1 METLTT
7 PPDRA
12 NKRGPVSAQQSD
24 TIAVVSNQQAQRAE
38 PGSPPSALIRS
49 SMIRVLIADDHE
61 IVRAGLRQF
70 LSEERDIE
78 VAGEAASGEEVMEQL
93 RTGAFDVVVLD
104 ISMPDR
110 NGIDTLKLAR
120 QRHPDLPVL
129 ILSTFPEDQYAIN
142 LIRAGASGYLTKE
155 SAPDELVKAI
165 RTVSQGRRYVS
176 PTVAELLIGGLEKP
190 TDQPL
195 HQTLSKREFQIFC
208 KLARGQ
214 SVSIIAEELFLSV
227 KTVSTYRTRILE
239 KMGMKSNADLTYYA
253 IKNGLVE

>member
-1 METLTT
+1 MQQAKYSLAPASGQYQSQGETL
-7 PPDRA
+7 
-12 NKRGPVSAQQSD
+12 
-24 TIAVVSNQQAQRAE
+24 
-38 PGSPPSALIRS
+38 
-49 SMIRVLIADDHE
+49 MIRVLIADDHQ

-70 LSEERDIE
+70 ISDEPDIRVE
-78 VAGEAASGEEVMEQL
+78 GEAASGDEVMARL
-93 RTGAFDVVVLD
+93 RETEFDVVVLD

-110 NGIDTLKLAR
+110 NGIDVLKLIR

-129 ILSTFPEDQYAIN
+129 ILSTYPEDQYAIN

-155 SAPDELVKAI
+155 SAPDDLVKAI
-165 RTVSQGRRYVS
+165 RTVAQGRRYVS

-208 KLARGQ
+208 KLSRGQ
-214 SVSIIAEELFLSV
+214 SVSVIADELFLSV
-227 KTVSTYRTRILE
+227 KTVSTYRSRILE
-239 KMGMKSNADLTYYA
+239 KMGMKTNADLTYYA